1 MEVGFTVA
9 SGAGGNGVS
18 GLMPTLKALTIDPGI
33 FYVGDAVGTVIGAI
47 GHRQPRSTLS
57 IYQGDG
63 SFEIDEDGNLLV
75 GEEPTETGEVS
86 VTIEET
92 LPEAANSPRRT
103 TLFLTILTPVLPS
116 LDFSFPRNSQYI
128 GQVI

>member
-1 MEVGFTVA
+1 MEIGFSVS
-9 SGAGGNGVS
+9 SGAGGNGVT
-18 GLMPTLKALTIDPGI
+18 GIIPKLMALTVSPDV
-33 FYVGDAVGTVIGAI
+33 FYVGDAVGTVIGLI

-57 IYQGDG
+57 VYQGDG
-63 SFEIDEDGNLLV
+63 SFTVDDGYLVV
-75 GEEPTETGEVS
+75 GEEPEETGELS

-103 TLFLTILTPVLPS
+103 TLFLTVLTPILPS
-116 LDFSFPRNSQYI
+116 LDFSLPRNSQYI

>member
-1 MEVGFTVA
+1 MEIGFSVS
-9 SGAGGNGVS
+9 SGAGGNGVAGVIPS
-18 GLMPTLKALTIDPGI
+18 LKTLTVSPDE
-33 FYVGDAVGTVIGAI
+33 FFVGDQVGTVIGLI
-47 GHRQPRSTLS
+47 GHRQPRSVLT

-63 SFEIDEDGNLLV
+63 SFTVENGYLVV
-75 GEEPTETGEVS
+75 GEEPEETGELS

-103 TLFLTILTPVLPS
+103 TLFLSVLTPILPS